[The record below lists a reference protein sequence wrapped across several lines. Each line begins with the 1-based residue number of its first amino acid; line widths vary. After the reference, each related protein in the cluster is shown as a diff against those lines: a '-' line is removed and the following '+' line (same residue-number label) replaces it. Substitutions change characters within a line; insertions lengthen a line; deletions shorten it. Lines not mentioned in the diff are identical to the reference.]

1 LIKGGI
7 DSLGCIA
14 SLGGTKNN
22 TEYMEGDTNN
32 TVYRAGDN
40 NKSVYNN
47 SIKCSGEEPD
57 PEFVNF

>member
-7 DSLGCIA
+7 ASLGSKA
-14 SLGGTKNN
+14 WVGGTKNN

-47 SIKCSGEEPD
+47 NTKCRGEDLSP
-57 PEFVNF
+57 NL